1 MCSRYTAFARGD
13 EDHLFRTWWPRTR
26 PEGPYCGPGTTWTG
40 LTIHETVGGGA
51 EEPDAAEA
59 VVEFTA
65 RYEHRAGA
73 GSAAPARATGTQPGA
88 MRERSLSRRRA
99 GRWFYVEAL

>member
-1 MCSRYTAFARGD
+1 MSRRRRAATPSAAGCPAGVSPVD
-13 EDHLFRTWWPRTR
+13 GCP
-26 PEGPYCGPGTTWTG
+26 CGPGTTWTG